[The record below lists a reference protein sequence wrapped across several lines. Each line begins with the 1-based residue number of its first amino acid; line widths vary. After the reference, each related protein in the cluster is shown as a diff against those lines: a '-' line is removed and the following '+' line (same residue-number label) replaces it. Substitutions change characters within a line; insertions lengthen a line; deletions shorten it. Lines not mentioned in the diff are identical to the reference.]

1 MDKNKVVLLIPAL
14 NPDEK
19 LTRLVAELREQDFTK
34 FMIVNDGSKQECLGI
49 FEDLRASGC
58 EVFTHRKNFGKGRAL
73 KNALNRI
80 YEVFPDFEC
89 VVTLDADGQHIPKD
103 IINVAQASLEHPD
116 KMILGVRT
124 FGRDVPLRSK
134 FGNVMTRN
142 VMRLFCGLRISD
154 TQTGLRGFSKEI
166 LIHFLDVSGE
176 RYEYEMNVLL
186 ETREKGIGILEVP
199 IKTIYI
205 DDNRSSHFNPI
216 KDSIRIYSLFGKY
229 IVASMLSFVIDI
241 ALFTLFVA
249 LFRDVMYASYVYVAT
264 VLARAISSFVNYQI
278 NQKGVFKSPDTSR
291 KQAIVRI
298 LSYYALV
305 VINVILSAFFVDFL
319 SKEFLWN
326 ETVVKILVDS
336 VLFVMNYFIQRDFLF
351 KNKRQSQ

>member
-1 MDKNKVVLLIPAL
+1 MEKEKVVLLIPAL

-19 LTRLVAELREQDFTK
+19 LTRLVAELRAEGFER
-34 FMIVNDGSKQECLGI
+34 FLIVNDGSKKACLPI
-49 FEDLRASGC
+49 FEELRKDGC
-58 EVFTHRKNFGKGRAL
+58 AVISHYKNYGKGRAL
-73 KNALNRI
+73 KNAFNEI
-80 YEVFPDFEC
+80 YYAFPDFEC
-89 VVTLDADGQHIPKD
+89 VVTLDADGQHAPCDVIK
-103 IINVAQASLEHPD
+103 VAEASLANPD
-116 KMILGVRT
+116 KVVLGVRE
-124 FGRDVPLRSK
+124 FGKDVPARSK

-142 VMRLFCGLRISD
+142 VMKLLCGIRVSD
-154 TQTGLRGFSKEI
+154 TQTGLRGFSKEL

-229 IVASMLSFVIDI
+229 IVASMLSFVVDI
-241 ALFTLFVA
+241 SLFTLFVA
-249 LFRDVMYASYVYVAT
+249 LLRDVTYASYVYLAT

-278 NQKGVFKSPDTSR
+278 NKKGVFKSPDTSG
-291 KQAIVRI
+291 KQAVARI
-298 LSYYALV
+298 FSYYALV
-305 VINVILSAFFVDFL
+305 VINVVISAFFVDFL
-319 SKEFLWN
+319 SKEFIWN

-351 KNKRQSQ
+351 KNKRLPK